1 MTQETSH
8 DRLEKYTRTLVFE
21 GPAKAHLYASPILPE
36 EKSLFETI
44 DQLWR
49 TLQRVEPD
57 EAFRE
62 SLHAQL
68 AEEARRRTTKQQL
81 GIALE
86 EEKET
91 HRSRTPWIA
100 SAAVVGAAATLA
112 GAYAYWRWAVS
123 RQAA

>member
-1 MTQETSH
+1 MTQETSS
-8 DRLEKYTRTLVFE
+8 DRLEQYTRTLIFE

-49 TLQRVEPD
+49 TMQRVEPD
-57 EAFRE
+57 EAFKE
-62 SLHAQL
+62 LLHAQL
-68 AEEARRRTTKQQL
+68 AEEARRRVAKQQL
-81 GIALE
+81 GIE
-86 EEKET
+86 RSDKKDD

-112 GAYAYWRWAVS
+112 GAYAYWRWSS